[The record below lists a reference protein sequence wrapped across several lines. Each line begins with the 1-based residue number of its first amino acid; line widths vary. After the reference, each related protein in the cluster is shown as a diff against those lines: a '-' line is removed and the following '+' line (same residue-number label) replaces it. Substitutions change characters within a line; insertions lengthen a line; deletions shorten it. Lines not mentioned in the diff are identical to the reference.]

1 MLKSLFL
8 ATLCVL
14 GLRTTLSAPVPLV
27 NHGDAWRYHKGTN
40 TPAVD
45 WKTSPDA
52 SLDATWLTG
61 NGGFGFA
68 GNAPE
73 TTNCQTL
80 LLDMANTYTTL
91 YMRRQFEIT
100 NAVAADP
107 HLMLRMDWDDGFIAW
122 LDGNYLTSFNVNGA
136 PAEPAS
142 PNTAT
147 GNHESSLGDNSPQP
161 AVTTDLGLASN
172 WLGIGNHTLAIIGL
186 NVTSNSSDFI
196 QVADLFL
203 DVPPPPLTNI
213 WAASNSPIVI
223 MTNVTIPNDSTL
235 FIEPGVTVAL
245 AAGINI
251 TVANGGRRLAEGL
264 SHVPIRF
271 R

>member
-14 GLRTTLSAPVPLV
+14 GLRTTLAAPVPLV

-40 TPAVD
+40 TPEVD
-45 WKTSPDA
+45 WKTASDA
-52 SLDATWLTG
+52 NLDATWLTG

-68 GNAPE
+68 DNVPE
-73 TTNCQTL
+73 TANCQTL
-80 LLDMANTYTTL
+80 LTDMLGGYTTI
-91 YMRRQFEIT
+91 YMRREFVLT
-100 NAVAADP
+100 NAVAADA

-136 PAEPAS
+136 PAEPARTD
-142 PNTAT
+142 TAT

-196 QVADLFL
+196 
-203 DVPPPPLTNI
+203 
-213 WAASNSPIVI
+213 
-223 MTNVTIPNDSTL
+223 
-235 FIEPGVTVAL
+235 
-245 AAGINI
+245 
-251 TVANGGRRLAEGL
+251 
-264 SHVPIRF
+264 
-271 R
+271 